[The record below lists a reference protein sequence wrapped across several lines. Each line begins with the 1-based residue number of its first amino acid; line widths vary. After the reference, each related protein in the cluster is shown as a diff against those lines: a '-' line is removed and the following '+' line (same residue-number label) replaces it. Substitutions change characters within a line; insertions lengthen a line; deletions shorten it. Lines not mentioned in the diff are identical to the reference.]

1 MSTEKSGLSALKC
14 RRMLLTI
21 NSTMK
26 IWLFVAPALIFLLFG
41 CGSDIVVQEVDPE
54 YRPPN
59 TGQLDIY
66 NSAQAVKRPYKT
78 IKIIQ
83 AVDDRLG
90 RRNQDEEELKR
101 KIFAKAKEFGADGL
115 IITKTGT
122 RPLRQRDG
130 MGGSVT
136 HDVLYIDVEAII
148 YLDK

>member
-1 MSTEKSGLSALKC
+1 M
-14 RRMLLTI
+14 MN

-26 IWLFVAPALIFLLFG
+26 KCLFVASALIFLFFG
-41 CGSDIVVQEVDPE
+41 CGPEIRVQEVDPE

-59 TGQLDIY
+59 SGQLDVY
-66 NSAQAVKRPYKT
+66 NSAQEVNRPYKT
-78 IKIIQ
+78 IKILQ
-83 AVDDRLG
+83 GVDDRVG
-90 RRNQDEEELKR
+90 RNQDEEELKK

-115 IITKTGT
+115 IITKTET

-136 HDVLYIDVEAII
+136 HDVLYMDVEAII

>member
-1 MSTEKSGLSALKC
+1 MDSEKPGLSSLKC
-14 RRMLLTI
+14 RPMLLAI

-26 IWLFVAPALIFLLFG
+26 RWLFVAAALIFLLVG
-41 CGSDIVVQEVDPE
+41 CGPDIRVQEVDPE

-59 TGQLDIY
+59 SGQLDVY
-66 NSAQAVKRPYKT
+66 NSAQEVKRPYKT
-78 IKIIQ
+78 IKILQ
-83 AVDDRLG
+83 AVDDRVG
-90 RRNQDEEELKR
+90 RNQDEEELKN

-122 RPLRQRDG
+122 QPLRQRDG